1 MKLNVFTEIDTLNQV
16 LVHRPGNEIENM
28 TPSLMEEQLFDDVV
42 YMKTAKKEHDLF
54 TNLMRAHGIVVTD
67 FQDLLV
73 EAIAQD
79 DKQGAALLDRVIEMN
94 SMPLAAQSH
103 LRSLA
108 PDDLARVLMEGLA
121 SASQHPEHLFDL
133 SPLPNLLFS
142 RDAQV
147 VIGEQI
153 LFSSMKNDARIRE
166 SLLSSFTFQQL
177 QQMTPDTVLADL
189 SEARL
194 QSRTNVYGA
203 TSIEGGDILLF
214 ENGTCLVGM
223 SERTSKQGIFAL
235 RKLLSKQRHFKHLV
249 VVLMPESRA
258 QMHLD
263 TILTRISSDE
273 VLMYSPMIMPGGAQ
287 SLGAL
292 VYPLQGATDKD
303 VNRNAGY
310 FESPLEA
317 LSSIGID
324 VQPVYCG
331 GKESFITQS
340 REQWTDGANAFALSD
355 GVICLYDRN
364 VHTLEELDRNGYDI
378 VFANTLDLEIQ
389 RPLPTRKTAFAFPS
403 HELSRARGGP
413 RCMTMPLIRQAS

>member
-1 MKLNVFTEIDTLNQV
+1 MSLNARTEIDRLAHV

-42 YMKTAKKEHDLF
+42 YMKTAIKEHDLF
-54 TNLMRAHGIVVTD
+54 TNLMRAHGIQVTD
-67 FQDLLV
+67 FRELLV
-73 EAIAQD
+73 EALSQD
-79 DKQGAALLDRVIEMN
+79 ADKNAALLDLVTAVHSVPPGAKTTLNALSPEA
-94 SMPLAAQSH
+94 LAG
-103 LRSLA
+103 
-108 PDDLARVLMEGLA
+108 VLIEGLRA
-121 SASQHPEHLFDL
+121 DSQHPEHLFDL

-147 VIGEQI
+147 VIGEQVM
-153 LFSSMKNDARIRE
+153 FSSMKNDARIRE
-166 SLLSSFTFQQL
+166 SLLSSFAFQNAPSLGQ
-177 QQMTPDTVLADL
+177 PRVLADL
-189 SEARL
+189 SAARL

-203 TSIEGGDILLF
+203 TTIEGGDVLLF
-214 ENGTCLVGM
+214 ERGTCLVGM

-235 RKLLSKQRHFKHLV
+235 RKLLARDPHFKHLI
-249 VVLMPESRA
+249 VVLMPENRA

-263 TILTRISSDE
+263 TILTRISKDE

-292 VYPLQGATDKD
+292 AYAIDGDDDAG
-303 VNRNAGY
+303 NARY

-317 LSSIGID
+317 LAAVGID
-324 VQPVYCG
+324 LNPVYCG
-331 GKESFITQS
+331 GKDSFITQS

-378 VFANTLDLEIQ
+378 VHADQLDLKQ
-389 RPLPTRKTAFAFPS
+389 QHALPTRKTAFAFPS

-413 RCMTMPLIRQAS
+413 RCMTMPLRRVSA

>member
-16 LVHRPGNEIENM
+16 LIHRPGNEIENM

-73 EAIAQD
+73 EALAQD
-79 DKQGAALLDRVIEMN
+79 AAAGAALLDSVIAMH
-94 SMPLAAQSH
+94 SMPPTSQSR
-103 LRSLA
+103 LRALE
-108 PDDLARVLMEGLA
+108 PVDLARVLIEGLP
-121 SASQHPEHLFDL
+121 SASQHPDHLFDL

-147 VIGEQI
+147 VIGKQI
-153 LFSSMKNDARIRE
+153 MFSSMKNDARIRE
-166 SLLSSFTFQQL
+166 SLLSSFAFQTLPNMQH
-177 QQMTPDTVLADL
+177 DKILADL

-214 ENGTCLVGM
+214 EHGTCLVGM
-223 SERTSKQGIFAL
+223 SERTSKHGIFAL
-235 RKLLSKQRHFKHLV
+235 RKLLSKQPHFQNLV
-249 VVLMPESRA
+249 VVLMPENRA

-263 TILTRISSDE
+263 TILTRISSEE

-292 VYPLQGATDKD
+292 VYPLHTPKD
-303 VNRNAGY
+303 AKAQSNARY

-317 LSSIGID
+317 LSSVGIH
-324 VQPVYCG
+324 VKPVYCG
-331 GKESFITQS
+331 GKDSFITQS

-378 VFANTLDLEIQ
+378 VHANQLDLTAQ

-413 RCMTMPLIRQAS
+413 RCMTMPLMRQ